1 MKQPIEVYV
10 MVNNENYIIA
20 VNSSLF
26 LHDTEGW
33 IKIDEGFGDR
43 FAHAQTQYFD
53 KPLAD
58 IEGNY
63 LIKYEPE
70 KNNPF

>member
-1 MKQPIEVYV
+1 MKQPIEVYIL
-10 MVNNENYIIA
+10 VNNENYIIA

-53 KPLAD
+53 KPLVD
-58 IEGNY
+58 VEGNY

-70 KNNPF
+70 KNNPL